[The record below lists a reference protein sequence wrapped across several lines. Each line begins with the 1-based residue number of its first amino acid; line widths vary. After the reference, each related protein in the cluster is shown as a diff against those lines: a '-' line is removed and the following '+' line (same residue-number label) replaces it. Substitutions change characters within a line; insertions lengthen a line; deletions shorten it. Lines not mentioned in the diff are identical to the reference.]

1 MDGRQPAGPKQ
12 CGPAIP
18 FSHEDARRRH
28 GLLQVAGREPIS
40 PHDVAGLWRVDLS
53 RLETE
58 WLIACFYGSS
68 RLLPRDVRERL
79 EFLGLIDGGVRLTA
93 AGRRWLDEWRDGSGG
108 GRPGPR
114 SSLKPR
120 SG

>member
-58 WLIACFYGSS
+58 WLIACFYMCASVLSSSASSMVEFAS
-68 RLLPRDVRERL
+68 RLQAD
-79 EFLGLIDGGVRLTA
+79 
-93 AGRRWLDEWRDGSGG
+93 DGSMNGETDPVAG
-108 GRPGPR
+108 AQALVRV
-114 SSLKPR
+114 
-120 SG
+120 